1 MSDANSD
8 PDREPKPD
16 NADIAQA
23 ALRVAAE
30 RGWRSASLDDIAAAA
45 DIEAPDMRRRF
56 RCKGAVLTAIAQSVE
71 ERALAEPPDFDEE
84 DTVRD
89 RLFELLMQR
98 LDILDENRDGVASI
112 LRDLPAD
119 PAATAGAVP
128 GTLRLIGGILEQAGV
143 SASGPVGLLR
153 CKGLA
158 VVWLTALTEW
168 VRDDSPDHARTM
180 ATLDANLRRA
190 EPFAQCLAQL
200 PGLPGAAPG
209 GMTG

>member
-1 MSDANSD
+1 MSDATESPA
-8 PDREPKPD
+8 PD
-16 NADIAQA
+16 ADTIADA

-30 RGWRSASLDDIAAAA
+30 RGWRSVGLDDIATAAGIDPA
-45 DIEAPDMRRRF
+45 ELRRRY
-56 RCKGAVLTAIAQSVE
+56 RCKGAVLTAIVE
-71 ERALAEPPDFDEE
+71 TVEQKAAAEPPDFDEE

-98 LDILDENRDGVASI
+98 LDILDENRDGVTSL

-119 PAATAGAVP
+119 PLSAVAAAPTAM
-128 GTLRLIGGILEQAGV
+128 RRIGGILEQAGV
-143 SASGPVGLLR
+143 PASGPVGLLR

-158 VVWLTALTEW
+158 AVWLAAINEW

-190 EPFAQCLAQL
+190 EPFARCLAQL
-200 PGLPGAAPG
+200 PVLRSAAPG

>member
-1 MSDANSD
+1 MSDATAS
-8 PDREPKPD
+8 PASETAAI
-16 NADIAQA
+16 ADA
-23 ALRVAAE
+23 ALRVASE
-30 RGWRSASLDDIAAAA
+30 RGWRSATLDDIAAAA
-45 DIEAPDMRRRF
+45 GVEPPDMRRRF
-56 RCKGAVLTAIAQSVE
+56 RCKGAVLTAVAQSVE
-71 ERALAEPPDFDEE
+71 ERALAEPPDFEEE

-89 RLFELLMQR
+89 RLFDLLMRR

-119 PAATAGAVP
+119 PAATAAAVP
-128 GTLRLIGGILEQAGV
+128 GALRLIGGILEQAGV

-158 VVWLTALTEW
+158 IVWLTALTEW

-200 PGLPGAAPG
+200 PGLRGAAPG

>member
-1 MSDANSD
+1 MSDATDSPAPDSD
-8 PDREPKPD
+8 TV
-16 NADIAQA
+16 ADA

-45 DIEAPDMRRRF
+45 GVDPTEMRRRF
-56 RCKGAVLTAIAQSVE
+56 RCKGAVLTAIVE
-71 ERALAEPPDFDEE
+71 TVERKAAAEPPDFDEE

-98 LDILDENRDGVASI
+98 LDILDESRDGVTSL
-112 LRDLPAD
+112 LRDLSAD
-119 PAATAGAVP
+119 PISAAAAAP
-128 GTLRLIGGILEQAGV
+128 AAMRRIGGILEQAGV
-143 SASGPVGLLR
+143 PASGPVGVLR

-158 VVWLTALTEW
+158 AVWLAAINEW

-190 EPFAQCLAQL
+190 EPFARFLAQF
-200 PGLPGAAPG
+200 PASRSPAPG